1 MIGISS
7 RKSQPQFCNRINIS
21 NPITNGICSLVTG
34 SYNYDVYSSYRF
46 TLSGL
51 LDTSLKTIGPSGN
64 RVFSYDD
71 ATLFKTTQIK
81 NTLCNNNVKTIFAI
95 LDVNTLNDFNT
106 ILCNDDTQTSGW
118 VFMLGENPTDSHIV
132 LYRMVSGTT
141 YNCSIASTSNLI
153 SAGDK
158 QVSIIVTF
166 SNDLSFRPIFYI
178 NGIKYIG
185 IDSTLIPSNA
195 TSGTMASSSQAYNSL
210 GSISTLASRL
220 HGNVHMC
227 ATFNRQLTDIE
238 CYSLSKNPWQL
249 FAPANKS
256 LLNIG
261 STAPVDVLF
270 GKGQAEIN
278 YGTLGTTG
286 SNEAS
291 VVVSAVGIA
300 SNSKIDSY
308 IMADDTTTDH
318 TANDHKYLPIL
329 AKTTC
334 KVTDPNNPTSL
345 TINSV
350 SKHKLTGK
358 FKIRYVW
365 KN

>member
-1 MIGISS
+1 MIGLLS
-7 RKSQPQFCNRINIS
+7 RTSQPQFCNKINLS

-46 TLSGL
+46 KLSGL
-51 LDTSLKTIGPSGN
+51 VDTSSKNIGPSGN

-71 ATLFKTTQIK
+71 AVLFKTTQIQ
-81 NTLCNNNVKTIFAI
+81 NTLCNNNVRTIFALVDI
-95 LDVNTLNDFNT
+95 NTLNDYNS
-106 ILCNDDTQTSGW
+106 ILTNDDTIASGW
-118 VFMLGENPTDSHIV
+118 SLCIGESATDSHMFFSRLIDP
-132 LYRMVSGTT
+132 ST
-141 YNCSIASTSNLI
+141 YNYSIASGSDLI

-158 QVSIIVTF
+158 QVPIIVKF
-166 SNDLSFRPIFYI
+166 SNDLSIRPIFFVK
-178 NGIKYIG
+178 GKKYNG
-185 IDSTLIPSNA
+185 IDSIFIPSSG
-195 TSGTMASSSQAYNSL
+195 SGTMAASSQLYNSM
-210 GSISTLASRL
+210 GSVSAAVSRL
-220 HGNVHMC
+220 HGNIHIC
-227 ATFNRQLTDIE
+227 ATFNRQLTDNE

-249 FAPANKS
+249 FAPSNKTIF
-256 LLNIG
+256 NIG
-261 STAPVDVLF
+261 YTAPVDVLF

-278 YGTLGTTG
+278 FGTLGTTG

-291 VVVSAVGIA
+291 VVVSTSGIA

-345 TINSV
+345 TISSV